1 MSVLIHSNEQD
12 FYFRSLQKK
21 KKIIPEKALV
31 KRQHKIVN
39 PTAFFV
45 KDLSKSRTKKWRLDK
60 TLMTGIQE
68 NKQICLKM
76 KNPEPVKEDGWP
88 DRLLLS
94 RYKKRR
100 NSIRCRSGKGFSGN
114 SVVQG
119 AGQVMGIEAYSVNLE
134 SFGFPGRNRNVFGKP
149 DLLCRAGHREA
160 YYHCRTGSQAGWSI
174 PPSPAPSASQ

>member
-1 MSVLIHSNEQD
+1 MCRINLFLFMNLYLYLFFWEIFLKNNLYWKSFGESTTHNSKSNC
-12 FYFRSLQKK
+12 
-21 KKIIPEKALV
+21 
-31 KRQHKIVN
+31 
-39 PTAFFV
+39 FFFF
-45 KDLSKSRTKKWRLDK
+45 KNLPKSRTKKWRLDK

-76 KNPEPVKEDGWP
+76 KNPEPVNEDGWP

-114 SVVQG
+114 SAVQG
-119 AGQVMGIEAYSVNLE
+119 AGQVMGIEVYSVNLE

-149 DLLCRAGHREA
+149 DLLFRAGHRGA
-160 YYHCRTGSQAGWSI
+160 YCHCRTGSRVG
-174 PPSPAPSASQ
+174 